1 MRFKKTK
8 KEALHEIV
16 EKYRKDG
23 EKWPTTTREI
33 AAWACRQHLYEP
45 ERKSVIDQLTLEISH
60 AMREE
65 YFTDKQGRRVRKKH
79 AIREIQDIG
88 DGKHKQL
95 TFWVDI
101 EDAEPK
107 EMQAAFQQ
115 RRMQVLGDCRQLKTD
130 VDSYNDNNKYN
141 DSIQMYFDF
150 TEDLIELEKPVE
162 YAGLE
167 D

>member
-1 MRFKKTK
+1 
-8 KEALHEIV
+8 
-16 EKYRKDG
+16 
-23 EKWPTTTREI
+23 
-33 AAWACRQHLYEP
+33 
-45 ERKSVIDQLTLEISH
+45 
-60 AMREE
+60 MREE
-65 YFTDKQGRRVRKKH
+65 YFTDIQGRRVRKKH

-150 TEDLIELEKPVE
+150 TEDLIELEQPVE
-162 YAGLE
+162 YA
-167 D
+167 